1 MKHSKL
7 ILTLVTLSILWCSFS
22 QPSMVLAQKKTSP
35 MLAQLF
41 AKYKSPFT
49 KMEEGLYKVPFE
61 GKVFPQFDVLVAT
74 VSNDLAVLIV
84 ILAKK
89 DELKLTP
96 ELMHK
101 LLRLNSELDGT
112 KIGINDKG
120 DILATLELN
129 LKGIELADFSA
140 NIETL
145 ASGADEIYKEIK
157 PNLIADAKP

>member
-7 ILTLVTLSILWCSFS
+7 IPTLVTLSIFLCSFS
-22 QPSMVLAQKKTSP
+22 QPLIVLAQKKTSP
-35 MLAQLF
+35 TLAQLF

-49 KMEEGLYKVPFE
+49 KVEEGLYKVPFE
-61 GKVFPQFDVLVAT
+61 GKAFPQFDVLVAT

-112 KIGINDKG
+112 KIGINEKG
-120 DILATLELN
+120 DTLATLEMN
-129 LKGIELADFSA
+129 LKGMELADFSA

-157 PNLIADAKP
+157 PNLIKSAK

>member
-1 MKHSKL
+1 
-7 ILTLVTLSILWCSFS
+7 
-22 QPSMVLAQKKTSP
+22 
-35 MLAQLF
+35 
-41 AKYKSPFT
+41 
-49 KMEEGLYKVPFE
+49 MEEGLYKVPFE
-61 GKVFPQFDVLVAT
+61 GKAFPQFDVLVAT

-112 KIGINDKG
+112 KIGINEKG
-120 DILATLELN
+120 DTLATLEMN
-129 LKGIELADFSA
+129 LKGMELVDFSA

-157 PNLIADAKP
+157 PNLMKSAK